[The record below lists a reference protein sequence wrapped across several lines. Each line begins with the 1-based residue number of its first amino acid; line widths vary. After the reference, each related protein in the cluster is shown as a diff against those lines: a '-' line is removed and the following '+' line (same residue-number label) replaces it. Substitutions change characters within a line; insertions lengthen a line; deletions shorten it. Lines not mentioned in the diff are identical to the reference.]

1 MKKVILAA
9 ALMMGMVS
17 PAMATVTNPAL
28 PPETVSLLI
37 VSVGTLYN
45 NDMVKMTNSD
55 GKSITVH
62 LSDCDVE
69 WNTGD
74 SFYLV
79 VSQSGAAYTV
89 PVVDFQ
95 VAYRMTE
102 KNWDRTINLLAQA
115 GKMCKVRAN

>member
-9 ALMMGMVS
+9 ALMLGVTS
-17 PAMATVTNPAL
+17 PVMATVTNPAL
-28 PPETVSLLI
+28 PPETVNLMI

-45 NDMVKMTNSD
+45 DNMVKMTNGD

-62 LSDCDVE
+62 LSDCDID

-95 VAYRMTE
+95 VAYRMTG
-102 KNWDRTINLLAQA
+102 KNWNDTVNLLARA
-115 GKMCKVRAN
+115 GKMCKVRAD